1 MRLSKIKLT
10 SLISQ
15 VSQYCDAHRYGA
27 VLLVIIS
34 VSNFAY
40 SQDLEPRSYTN
51 IPININFLATGYL
64 HSEGGVSPSPGVLLE
79 DAQLN
84 INTAALAYVRSFEL
98 AGRSAKV
105 DLALARSCFE
115 GSAILN
121 GERIEA
127 DNCGYND
134 PTLKLTWNFWGAPAL
149 EIEEFATWQQGVVVG
164 TSLEVTA
171 PIGSYNVDKLLNA
184 SANRWILRPGVGMSQ
199 KFGDW
204 YYNLIASVRFYGDNN
219 EYLGKGTLEQ
229 DPQYTLQAHLIYTI
243 GPGHWI
249 SLNSNYFFGGETIKN
264 GVNSD
269 DNQDNSRFG
278 ITYSMAINRVNSIKL
293 NYSTGV
299 LTRFGN
305 DFDSFGAFW
314 MYRF

>member
-1 MRLSKIKLT
+1 MLLVT
-10 SLISQ
+10 
-15 VSQYCDAHRYGA
+15 
-27 VLLVIIS
+27 VLLP
-34 VSNFAY
+34 NFVY

-51 IPININFLATGYL
+51 IPIDMNFLATGYL
-64 HSEGGVSPSPGVLLE
+64 HSEGEVSPSPGVLLE

-84 INTAALAYVRSFEL
+84 INTAAIAYVRSFEL
-98 AGRSAKV
+98 AGSSAKV
-105 DLALARSCFE
+105 DLAVARSCFE
-115 GSAILN
+115 GSAISN

-134 PTLKLTWNFWGAPAL
+134 PTFKLTWNFFGAPAMKAT
-149 EIEEFATWQQGVVVG
+149 EFSTWRQGVVVG

-184 SANRWILRPGVGMSQ
+184 SANRWVLRPGIGMSQ

-204 YYNLIASVRFYGDNN
+204 YYNLIASVRLYGDND
-219 EYLGKGTLEQ
+219 EYQGKGALAQE
-229 DPQYTLQAHLIYTI
+229 PQYTLQAHLIYI
-243 GPGHWI
+243 IDPGHWI

-264 GVNSD
+264 GVNSND
-269 DNQDNSRFG
+269 KQDNSRFG
-278 ITYSMAINRVNSIKL
+278 LTYSIALNHSHSIKL

-305 DFDSFGAFW
+305 DFDSLGAFW